1 MRTHAPMD
9 LQVAVF
15 LLIFLSI
22 SSLATLGIC
31 FIELRSCWRNHVLK
45 KTRKRDELVCL
56 EAARAANSAALA
68 AAASDGPAARAR
80 AQRHLTT
87 AREIE
92 EIMAAVDETGLDLVF
107 SESGNADECLNLE
120 EKIAR
125 ENQSILYGEYP
136 SIAGGAGGATSLDGG
151 MLDLGAPL

>member
-68 AAASDGPAARAR
+68 AAAAGDGPAAKAR

-107 SESGNADECLNLE
+107 SESGNADECLNME
-120 EKIAR
+120 EKMAR

-136 SIAGGAGGATSLDGG
+136 AMGGAASIDGG